1 MIDFRYH
8 LVSLISVFLALAVGI
23 VLGAGPLKEPIGDSL
38 QSQVDAL
45 RTDRDNLRTELDAER
60 ASVEELN
67 QFVVA
72 SAPELLAESLTDAE
86 VAIVGSPGADADALT
101 ALDER
106 LSEAGAEVVMQVSLA
121 ETALDPE
128 GAGELIE
135 TLRGIDPSL
144 PDGAAEALTTALG
157 RALTAGAGD
166 PAAGGGDEPAEEAQA
181 GSDTAPGTPEPTGTE
196 APADAGPTVYTADQA
211 AEVVTAF
218 SDDGRLTGSEYAA
231 AGSVMFVAPPA
242 AETPAEAEAT
252 ESTAPPQSEP
262 DSVGATFAT
271 ALAAGAPT
279 VVTGTR
285 ASAERGLLSALR
297 SDDSGITTADGLE
310 VSAGPVIAALAL
322 EQAIAGNPGAFGFAD
337 NAQSVVPGVE
347 Q

>member
-38 QSQVDAL
+38 QSQVDSL
-45 RTDRDNLRTELDAER
+45 RTDRDNLRSELDAER
-60 ASVEELN
+60 ASAEELD

-72 SAPELLAESLTDAE
+72 SAPELLADSLTDAE
-86 VAIVGSPGADADALT
+86 VALVGSPGADADALT

-106 LSEAGAEVVMQVSLA
+106 LTGAGAEVVMQVSLA

-128 GAGELIE
+128 GAGDLIE

-144 PDGAAEALTTALG
+144 PDGAAEALTTALA
-157 RALTAGAGD
+157 RALTAGAGT
-166 PAAGGGDEPAEEAQA
+166 AGGNGEEPADAAQP
-181 GSDTAPGTPEPTGTE
+181 GSGTAPRGAEPTA
-196 APADAGPTVYTADQA
+196 APEDAGPTVYTADQA
-211 AEVVTAF
+211 AQVVTAF
-218 SDDGRLTGSEYAA
+218 SDDGRLTGSDYAA
-231 AGSVMFVAPPA
+231 ATAVMFVAPPA
-242 AETPAEAEAT
+242 AETSAEAEAT

-262 DSVGATFAT
+262 DSTGATFAT
-271 ALAAGAPT
+271 ALASGAPT

-310 VSAGPVIAALAL
+310 VTAGPVIAALAL

-337 NAQSVVPGVE
+337 NAQSVVPGAE

>member
-45 RTDRDNLRTELDAER
+45 RTDRDNLRTELEEER
-60 ASVEELN
+60 ASVEELD

-72 SAPELLAESLTDAE
+72 AAPELLAESLTDAE

-101 ALDER
+101 ALDGR

-144 PDGAAEALTTALG
+144 PDGAAEALTTALS

-166 PAAGGGDEPAEEAQA
+166 PAAGGEETAEEAQA

-196 APADAGPTVYTADQA
+196 APVDAGPTVYTADQA
-211 AEVVTAF
+211 AEVITAF

-285 ASAERGLLSALR
+285 ASAERGLVSALR

-337 NAQSVVPGVE
+337 NAQSVVPGAE
-347 Q
+347 R

>member
-45 RTDRDNLRTELDAER
+45 RTDRDNLRTELEEER
-60 ASVEELN
+60 ASVEELD

-72 SAPELLAESLTDAE
+72 AAPELLAESLTDAE

-101 ALDER
+101 ALDGR

-144 PDGAAEALTTALG
+144 PDGAAEALTTALS

-166 PAAGGGDEPAEEAQA
+166 PAAGGEEPAEEAQA

-211 AEVVTAF
+211 AEVITAF

-285 ASAERGLLSALR
+285 ASAERGLVSALR

-337 NAQSVVPGVE
+337 NAQSVVPGAE
-347 Q
+347 R